1 MVRIVFRI
9 RKKVYEKSLTL
20 RQNMRDNLSN
30 EKTKKLFI
38 LFLKT
43 LSKSIKSYYNQQ
55 LSDKTYVQIFITRY
69 VLNIILK
76 IALIFKNNLV
86 LMLHII

>member
-1 MVRIVFRI
+1 MVRIVLRI

-20 RQNMRDNLSN
+20 RQNVRDNLSN
-30 EKTKKLFI
+30 EKTKELFI
-38 LFLKT
+38 LSLKT